1 MAARV
6 GEMLEPCSSNRPTKL
21 PQADWTVYYDVQNK
35 AKRCSTKDD
44 FLKLITTAGTC
55 QDRGS
60 LDKIMSANRIEPK
73 DATKVNFRCFRCDV
87 QPIWEVFAI
96 LSVPGAFSCLPEKRA
111 SVRLTSAPSRLV
123 EYNAC
128 AGSCECP
135 GRVGNVALQQEIHR
149 DEAHGDNHGCRHEQQ
164 NRGR

>member
-1 MAARV
+1 MDARV
-6 GEMLEPCSSNRPTKL
+6 GEMPEPCSSNRPTKL

-96 LSVPGAFSCLPEKRA
+96 LSVPD
-111 SVRLTSAPSRLV
+111 
-123 EYNAC
+123 AC
-128 AGSCECP
+128 FLLARKA
-135 GRVGNVALQQEIHR
+135 RVGSVDFCPVAPCWMQRLRRILRMPGAGRQCGASAR
-149 DEAHGDNHGCRHEQQ
+149 NT
-164 NRGR
+164 RGRS